1 MQKFL
6 FNMLLLRLAG
16 LEERKQGMI
25 RFPPDLKWEELKKLQ
40 KDDLR
45 ERIYY
50 AMSMLNK
57 ADTKYRGLMD
67 PESVFGEFDDREIY
81 FIIERMDKLTLGST
95 GEDYSDFIQY
105 FEAFLQR
112 SVPDTAKQMEEYYT
126 PRQVSD
132 LLVKLLEPEGG
143 TVYDPCCGSG
153 SMLACAAGYMKE
165 RGRDFQLYGQE
176 VSETAWRTARM
187 YLMSGGLDADL
198 GDGPADIARQDLHGE
213 LKADYVL
220 GNPPFHGYIW
230 KQEQPDDR
238 RFQYGIP
245 SGNGGEFVWMQHM
258 LYHLK
263 EEGRMGAV
271 FSNGILASRRAQDR
285 KIRAALLREDILE
298 AIITLPP
305 GIFYNTKVSASLWI
319 LCKRKSAVCKGRILL
334 VDARKAGEKAEGKLT
349 VLPDSVQEKI
359 IRAYRDYRNGTADD
373 QTGFCRQ
380 ISVEEVDTE
389 NCSLAPA
396 RYIISE
402 RQEVPGMDEL
412 EIRGRRLETRL
423 MELMNEN
430 RETLEWISSGQ
441 QENTNDRDGKYAQ
454 KIISDSR

>member
-25 RFPPDLKWEELKKLQ
+25 CFPPDLKWEVLKKLQ

-67 PESVFGEFDDREIY
+67 PESVFGEFDDGEIY

-95 GEDYSDFIQY
+95 GEDYFRFRI
-105 FEAFLQR
+105 EIVLQHYE
-112 SVPDTAKQMEEYYT
+112 PDTIKQIKMHHT
-126 PRQVSD
+126 PQQVSD
-132 LLVKLLEPEGG
+132 LLVKLLDPEEG
-143 TVYDPCCGSG
+143 TVYDPCCSTGI
-153 SMLACAAGYMKE
+153 MLLCAAFYMEK
-165 RGRDFQLYGQE
+165 RGRSFQLYGQE
-176 VSETAWRTARM
+176 GNETIWRTTRR
-187 YLMSGGLDADL
+187 YLVLAGLDADL
-198 GDGPADIARQDLHGE
+198 GDGPADIARQDLHAD

-220 GNPPFHGYIW
+220 GNPPYHGYIW

-245 SGNGGEFVWMQHM
+245 SGNGGEFAWMQHM

-334 VDARKAGEKAEGKLT
+334 VDARKVGEKAEGKLT
-349 VLPDSVQEKI
+349 VLPDSVQKKI

-396 RYIISE
+396 RYVISE

-423 MELMNEN
+423 MELMDEN

-454 KIISDSR
+454 KVISDSR